1 MTSSTVTFIVWFC
14 LLGTIEVEIH
24 EDSDGYV
31 TILGHR
37 PTSAD
42 WQKSSKCEK
51 FSERASQKVKK
62 EEGQHRY
69 LFVLHWFKYLAL
81 L

>member
-1 MTSSTVTFIVWFC
+1 MVLLY

-37 PTSAD
+37 PTSTD
-42 WQKSSKCEK
+42 WQKSSKCEN

-69 LFVLHWFKYLAL
+69 PFVLHWFKIPGLAL
-81 L
+81 M

>member
-1 MTSSTVTFIVWFC
+1 MVLFY

-37 PTSAD
+37 PASAD
-42 WQKSSKCEK
+42 WQKSSKCEN
-51 FSERASQKVKK
+51 ERASQKVKK
-62 EEGQHRY
+62 EEGQHR
-69 LFVLHWFKYLAL
+69 
-81 L
+81 